1 MKKLLS
7 IVVLCLFLYGCEKD
21 DICTPETPTTP
32 RLIIEFYSIV
42 NTSVLKEVANLEV
55 KGEGASSVIN
65 FNLVSK
71 IELPLKTNEDV
82 TNYNFTINSTSEAPV
97 FNVDKIKINY
107 TRKDIYIS
115 RACGFKTYFSLNLL
129 NPIIQTNPADDSVL
143 WIKNIE
149 IIKNNIENEEDV
161 HVKMYF

>member
-42 NTSVLKEVANLEV
+42 NTSVPKEVANLEI

-82 TNYNFTINSTSEAPV
+82 TSYNFTINSTSETPV
-97 FNVDKIKINY
+97 FNVDKIEINY

-149 IIKNNIENEEDV
+149 IIKNNIKKLKKNILN
-161 HVKMYF
+161 